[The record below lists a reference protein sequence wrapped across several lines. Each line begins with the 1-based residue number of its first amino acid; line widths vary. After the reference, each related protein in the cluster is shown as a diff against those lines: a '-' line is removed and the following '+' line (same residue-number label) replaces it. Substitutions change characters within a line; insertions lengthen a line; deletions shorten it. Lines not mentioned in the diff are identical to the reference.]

1 MSKKDSKTII
11 RIEAKSNIYEFTF
24 LVPENRAERVLK
36 GVLKNYLNLKNKY
49 ARKMEVTKLKVTTG
63 GLILPSCDPRE
74 SPS

>member
-36 GVLKNYLNLKNKY
+36 GVLNNYLNLKNKY

-63 GLILPSCDPRE
+63 VVNPTFL
-74 SPS
+74 